1 MTPGHHHSPPHALKM
16 ATFNARSLC
25 NKTVSVLELLREE
38 NVDICF
44 LTETWLRV
52 DDKAKIAEVKDH
64 KYDIISAPR
73 RGRGGGVAFIYDPK
87 VVSLTRNSVK
97 FSSFE
102 VLETVFRAN
111 SHLIRF
117 CVLYRSTQVSS
128 HKKYQETRKK
138 LFLEQFS
145 DYMDTLITKT
155 GIPILAGD
163 FNFHVEDPDYWA
175 KQFMA
180 LCHSK
185 GLKQHVSSP
194 THISGGTL
202 DLVLTLESPADN
214 LNITELEVVED
225 TGTASDH
232 FLVKFSAPEID
243 VSSKQP
249 SKEQK
254 TVRELSKIDID
265 AFKADIVLKM
275 PSPSQLTSL
284 DDAVD
289 KYDSVISSVLN
300 KHAPAKNIYFKPGR
314 SDWWNEN
321 CNDARKKR
329 RAAERLWK
337 KHKSRADAQDYRE
350 IYKETCVD
358 TTLIISRERNR
369 YYEKRLADAKGDPKA
384 TYRIINNLLDKDLS
398 QKSPSGP
405 THQAVAESL
414 KNYFDDKV
422 KKIYGSISEENLSSA
437 DSQSEDKPCVEE
449 LEMPNDTHSSLPC
462 SATAFRLVTRSE
474 VLSLI
479 TKTMNNKS
487 CELDPLPT
495 WLLKHCLNE
504 LLPHITLIVNLSLQ
518 EGYFPHALKSAIV
531 RPVLKK
537 ASLDADDLKSYRP
550 VSNLSFISKVIEKC
564 AHSQFSEYL
573 NKNNLF
579 AANQSGY
586 RKNMSCETAV
596 LKVHNDI
603 LLQIDKKSHTVLL
616 LLDLSAAFDT
626 INHKKLLRRLEHSY
640 GFSGI
645 ILQWVAS
652 YLSNRSFI
660 VGVKGEYSSL
670 CDLEIG
676 VPQGSILGPIF
687 FILYTKQLQDI
698 ASMHG
703 LQIHL
708 YADDTQIY
716 FSFDPKKDMDIE
728 SMKRKLKECF
738 EHIKSWMS
746 ENYLKLNN
754 NKSEII
760 EISTNSKT
768 PKQVEFNLDSMCSIK
783 PTKSAKNLGFIFDNH
798 LNLEAQINNVVRI
811 CYVNQRNLG
820 RIGSKLSKELK
831 IQMVHASIHSIL
843 DNGNATYG
851 ALSERLLQKL
861 QKVQN
866 AAVRFIFGLH
876 GKLRQE
882 PITPYMIELHFLPVG
897 MRIKFKIALL
907 VFKCLNDCAP
917 EYLRTMV
924 KIRDTSKHHVRMD
937 HDFFLLERPP
947 LSRLRATAGAFS
959 HTAPKIWNALPYS
972 LRSISRLDVFKKALK
987 THLFHQ
993 AYPVCAKSIF
1003 GDSVVMDAGL

>member
-1 MTPGHHHSPPHALKM
+1 
-16 ATFNARSLC
+16 
-25 NKTVSVLELLREE
+25 
-38 NVDICF
+38 
-44 LTETWLRV
+44 
-52 DDKAKIAEVKDH
+52 
-64 KYDIISAPR
+64 
-73 RGRGGGVAFIYDPK
+73 
-87 VVSLTRNSVK
+87 
-97 FSSFE
+97 
-102 VLETVFRAN
+102 
-111 SHLIRF
+111 
-117 CVLYRSTQVSS
+117 
-128 HKKYQETRKK
+128 
-138 LFLEQFS
+138 
-145 DYMDTLITKT
+145 
-155 GIPILAGD
+155 
-163 FNFHVEDPDYWA
+163 
-175 KQFMA
+175 
-180 LCHSK
+180 
-185 GLKQHVSSP
+185 
-194 THISGGTL
+194 
-202 DLVLTLESPADN
+202 
-214 LNITELEVVED
+214 
-225 TGTASDH
+225 
-232 FLVKFSAPEID
+232 
-243 VSSKQP
+243 
-249 SKEQK
+249 
-254 TVRELSKIDID
+254 
-265 AFKADIVLKM
+265 
-275 PSPSQLTSL
+275 
-284 DDAVD
+284 
-289 KYDSVISSVLN
+289 
-300 KHAPAKNIYFKPGR
+300 
-314 SDWWNEN
+314 
-321 CNDARKKR
+321 
-329 RAAERLWK
+329 
-337 KHKSRADAQDYRE
+337 
-350 IYKETCVD
+350 
-358 TTLIISRERNR
+358 
-369 YYEKRLADAKGDPKA
+369 
-384 TYRIINNLLDKDLS
+384 
-398 QKSPSGP
+398 
-405 THQAVAESL
+405 
-414 KNYFDDKV
+414 
-422 KKIYGSISEENLSSA
+422 
-437 DSQSEDKPCVEE
+437 
-449 LEMPNDTHSSLPC
+449 MPNDTHSSLPC